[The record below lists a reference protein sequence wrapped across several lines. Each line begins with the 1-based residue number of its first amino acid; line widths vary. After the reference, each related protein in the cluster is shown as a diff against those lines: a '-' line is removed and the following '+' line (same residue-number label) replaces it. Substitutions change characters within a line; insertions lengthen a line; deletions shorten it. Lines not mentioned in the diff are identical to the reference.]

1 MNRRLLAAAAI
12 ASAVF
17 AVALREAPSAQGG
30 SAWVAPRTPWGDPD
44 LQGVWPGTAMMGVP
58 IELRASLVSERRSA
72 TKNSRPRGQL
82 RHAQHPERVEGRR
95 TAGTLN
101 RGLARGA
108 VCATCF
114 RPRAWCAFEA

>member
-58 IELRASLVSERRSA
+58 IE
-72 TKNSRPRGQL
+72 RPRQL
-82 RHAQHPERVEGRR
+82 GERAALSDEEFQATRAT
-95 TAGTLN
+95 TA
-101 RGLARGA
+101 
-108 VCATCF
+108 CATS
-114 RPRAWCAFEA
+114 